1 MDLDKKNEYGIKVA
15 MFIENP
21 KYMGTISN
29 DEAKELGATVFSFE
43 YGSKEV
49 DYKLTLHW
57 AINTHEDTIKLA
69 KYSYE
74 GVMSGIAVNHMLS
87 LISTNKTMPEMES
100 LTYTALERL
109 LRDNPSVDALP
120 ENEAYT
126 VTFALDAVKLAVK
139 EYIKGTLN
147 HEESTIP
154 CEESPLSIAAIKS
167 TIAEHNIETLEV
179 AENFTKISDS
189 NEECVKN
196 LLHLIDENKKTVAEQ
211 KEASDALDAIPF
223 KDLSPDHRVIAVDT
237 AIDNTVRQFLVM
249 DGGDIDVLSVKE
261 NGETYEV
268 YISYLGACSSCSSS
282 GTGTLFA
289 IENALK
295 DKLDPNI
302 RVIPI

>member
-1 MDLDKKNEYGIKVA
+1 MDLDKKNEYGIKIA

-21 KYMGTISN
+21 KYMGTIS
-29 DEAKELGATVFSFE
+29 DEEAKELGATVFSHT
-43 YGSKEV
+43 YGGKEF

-69 KYSYE
+69 RYSYD

-87 LISTNKTMPEMES
+87 IISSNKTMPEMES
-100 LTYTALERL
+100 LTFSALERL
-109 LRDNPSVDALP
+109 LRDNPTVVALP
-120 ENEAYT
+120 ADEAFT

-139 EYIKGTLN
+139 AYIKSTLN
-147 HEESTIP
+147 HEESTVP
-154 CEESPLSIAAIKS
+154 CTQSPMSIAAIKS
-167 TIAEHNIETLEV
+167 SISMHNIETLKE
-179 AENFTKISDS
+179 AENFTKITASDP
-189 NEECVKN
+189 ECEKN
-196 LLHLIDENKKTVAEQ
+196 LLHLISENKKSVAEQ
-211 KEASDALDAIPF
+211 KESEDALNAIPF
-223 KDLSPDHRVIAVDT
+223 RDLSSDHRVIAVDT
-237 AIDNTVRQFLVM
+237 AIDNTIREFLVM

-261 NGETYEV
+261 NGDQYDV

>member
-21 KYMGTISN
+21 KYLGSIS
-29 DEAKELGATVFSFE
+29 DEEAKELGATVSSFT
-43 YGSKEV
+43 YGSEAV
-49 DYKLTLHW
+49 GYALTLHW
-57 AINTHEDTIKLA
+57 AMNTHEDTIKLA
-69 KYSYE
+69 RYSYE
-74 GVMSGIAVNHMLS
+74 GVMSGIAVNHMLA

-100 LTYTALERL
+100 LTYSALERL
-109 LRDNPSVDALP
+109 LRDNPNIEALP
-120 ENEAYT
+120 ANENYAI
-126 VTFALDAVKLAVK
+126 TFALDAVKLAVK
-139 EYIKGTLN
+139 AYIKASPN
-147 HEESTIP
+147 HEESTVP
-154 CEESPLSIAAIKS
+154 CEESPLSIASIKA
-167 TIAEHNIETLEV
+167 TIAAHNITTLNE
-179 AENFTKISDS
+179 AQNYTKISTSSADC
-189 NEECVKN
+189 EKN
-196 LLHLIDENKKTVAEQ
+196 LLHLIEENKKSVEDQ
-211 KEASDALDAIPF
+211 KEADDALNAIPF

-237 AIDNTVRQFLVM
+237 AIDNTVREFLVM